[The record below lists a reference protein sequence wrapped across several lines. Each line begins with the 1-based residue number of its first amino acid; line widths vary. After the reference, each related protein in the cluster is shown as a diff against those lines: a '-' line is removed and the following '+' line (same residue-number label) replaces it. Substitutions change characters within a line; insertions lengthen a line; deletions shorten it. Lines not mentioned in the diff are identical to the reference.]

1 MRDMASECCLSVT
14 KYFLFLFNL
23 IFFLLGLSVLGLGLS
38 IIFSESSLLIPDP
51 PYLSKFLYTLLLF
64 ISGSVTML
72 LGFFGSLGALKE
84 IRCMLAVYFIM
95 LTVLLAAQIIGTVLF
110 FTQRSAFENSLE
122 SHVTKIIQSFG
133 KNDSSL
139 QHFQKSLE
147 FVQRKAQCCGWNGKN
162 DWDEPPCSCLYINA
176 TVNATFQS
184 SDICPCPL
192 SSNYTCEVYE
202 QNCSKIIKDWL
213 DGNIMIILGV
223 VLALALVEICG
234 TILSMCLYNWF
245 SVDYSM
251 TFYY

>member
-1 MRDMASECCLSVT
+1 MASECCLSVT

-23 IFFLLGLSVLGLGLS
+23 ICFLLGLSLLGMGLW
-38 IIFSESSLLIPDP
+38 IIFSESSFLIPDP
-51 PYLSKFLYTLLLF
+51 PYLSKSLFTVLLF

-84 IRCMLAVYFIM
+84 IRCMLAVYFIL

-122 SHVTKIIQSFG
+122 GHVIDIIKSFG

-139 QHFQKSLE
+139 QYFQTSLE
-147 FVQRKAQCCGWNGKN
+147 FVQREAQCCGWNGKN
-162 DWDEPPCSCLYINA
+162 DWDNPPCSCLYINT
-176 TVNATFQS
+176 TVNALFQS
-184 SDICPCPL
+184 SNICPCPL
-192 SSNYTCEVYE
+192 PSNYTCEVYE

-213 DGNIMIILGV
+213 DGHLMIIFGV

-234 TILSMCLYNWF
+234 TILSMCLYNWV

-251 TFYY
+251 SCNY